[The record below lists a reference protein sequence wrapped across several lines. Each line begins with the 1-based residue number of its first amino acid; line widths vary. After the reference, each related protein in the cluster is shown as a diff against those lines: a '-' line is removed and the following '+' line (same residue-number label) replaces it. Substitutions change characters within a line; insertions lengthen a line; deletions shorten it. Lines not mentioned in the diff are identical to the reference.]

1 MNNLAITYQ
10 HIADILSFKTNDSQ
24 LEKTISNTAFD
35 WEDIVREGS
44 KHYVIPA
51 IYCRLKAKKLL
62 HKLPE
67 DLLNYL
73 ELITSKNRQ
82 RNSIILIQIRSISQL
97 FNLNHIDHVF
107 LKGSALLASG
117 CFEDNAERML
127 GDIDILVS
135 PEQLKEAYQLLC
147 DNGYYP
153 SDQTLG
159 HDFFEHKHLPRL
171 KTKLTDNRIAAVE
184 VHRKLFTTH
193 NDDTLNFEAI
203 FNDRKQINT
212 VYIPSKKHLLMH
224 NILNFQINDYGAL
237 YNSISFRST
246 YDTIIIQRGY
256 SGAKEWYKKKVY
268 KNYFKY
274 TSLFFEDIRVS
285 TNVKINIFTNFY
297 LFKLKHL
304 KFYKNWNKLI
314 GVMRFTPILLYRLW
328 LFISNKTYRKA
339 IITDRNRIFNHF
351 KSILNHF

>member
-1 MNNLAITYQ
+1 MDNLAITYQ
-10 HIADILSFKTNDSQ
+10 HIADILSFETKNSQ
-24 LEKTISNTAFD
+24 LENTISNATFN
-35 WEDIVREGS
+35 WENIVREGS

-51 IYCRLKAKKLL
+51 IYCRLKARKLL
-62 HKLPE
+62 DKLPE
-67 DLLNYL
+67 DLLSYL
-73 ELITSKNRQ
+73 ELITTENRK
-82 RNSIILIQIRSISQL
+82 RNSIIFKQISSISEL
-97 FNLNHIDHVF
+97 FNLNQIDHVF

-117 CFEDNAERML
+117 CYEDNAERML
-127 GDIDILVS
+127 GDIDILVA
-135 PEQLKEAYQLLC
+135 PKHLKKAYRLLC
-147 DNGYYP
+147 DDGYYP

-159 HDFFEHKHLPRL
+159 NDFFEHKHLPRL
-171 KTKLTDNRIAAVE
+171 KTKLTDTSIAAVE

-193 NDDTLNFEAI
+193 NDDLLNYQAI
-203 FNDRKQINT
+203 FNKKKQINT
-212 VYIPSKKHLLMH
+212 VYIPSNKHLLMH

-246 YDTIIIQRGY
+246 YDTIIIQRSYTGI
-256 SGAKEWYKKKVY
+256 KEWYKSKLY

-274 TSLFFEDIRVS
+274 TSLFFEDIVIA
-285 TNVKINIFTNFY
+285 TNVKTNIFTNFY

-314 GVMRFTPILLYRLW
+314 GIIRFSPILLYRLW
-328 LFISNKTYRKA
+328 LFICNKTYRKA

>member
-10 HIADILSFKTNDSQ
+10 HIADILSFETNDFQ

-67 DLLNYL
+67 DLLSYL
-73 ELITSKNRQ
+73 ELITSENRQ

-159 HDFFEHKHLPRL
+159 HNFFEHKHLPRL
-171 KTKLTDNRIAAVE
+171 KTELTNNRIAAIE
-184 VHRKLFTTH
+184 VHRKLFVTH
-193 NDDTLNFEAI
+193 INDTINSKTI
-203 FNDRKQINT
+203 FKEKRKINN
-212 VYIPSKKHLLMH
+212 VNIPSQKHLLMH

-246 YDTIIIQRGY
+246 YDTIVIQKDYTGN
-256 SGAKEWYKKKVY
+256 KEWYKNKIY
-268 KNYFKY
+268 NNYFKY
-274 TSLFFEDIRVS
+274 TSLFYQDIILK
-285 TNVKINIFTNFY
+285 TNVKPTLFTYFY
-297 LFKLKHL
+297 LFKLKHVI
-304 KFYKNWNKLI
+304 FYKTWNKLL
-314 GVMRFTPILLYRLW
+314 GVTRFIPIFFNRIW
-328 LFISNKTYRKA
+328 IFISNKTYRKA
-339 IITDRNRIFNHF
+339 IIKDRNRIFNHF
-351 KSILNHF
+351 KSILNNF